1 MYDNI
6 KARIAKEHIEVG
18 GIYWHPGY
26 AQLVRVT
33 SLGMRYE
40 GVAADF
46 EFLDGEMMECRE
58 PWCFADVLHSQ
69 DRVQA
74 ETLELLASFQANQ
87 LARKA
92 FAKLEG

>member
-1 MYDNI
+1 MYDSI
-6 KARIAKEHIEVG
+6 KARIAKERIEVG
-18 GIYWHPGY
+18 EIYWHPGF

-33 SLGMRYE
+33 HLGIRYE

-46 EFLDGEMMECRE
+46 EFLEGCMIGCEK
-58 PWCFADVLHSQ
+58 PWCFAAELRSHNQ
-69 DRVQA
+69 VQA

-92 FAKLEG
+92 FARLEG